1 MTTLQA
7 PWFGRWSAG
16 AILALAAGTAPVW
29 AMQPLVTDD
38 SGTQGQGGQ
47 QLELAYQFDRARAG
61 GKTSRTHTVPLTYT
75 YGATGTLDLFVQPGY
90 TYQEGGARGLG
101 NTVVGAK
108 WRFYG
113 DADSGT
119 SLALKPEL
127 ALPVSARREGEGLG
141 TGRASGALTLILS
154 QQVPFGFVHVNAG
167 VERDRF
173 RPALDQPNET
183 HWRLSAAPVWNV
195 SQEWKLALDVG
206 LESVHLGG
214 QTQRSRFVQVGA
226 IYSPSA
232 ALDLALGLTRQRTRE
247 PGEAGRTQTTST
259 TAGATWHF

>member
-1 MTTLQA
+1 MARSRKTGQGCPL
-7 PWFGRWSAG
+7 AG
-16 AILALAAGTAPVW
+16 AVVALAAIAAPAW

-47 QLELAYQFDRARAG
+47 QLELGYQFDRARAQG
-61 GKTSRTHTVPLTYT
+61 AISRTHTLPLTYT
-75 YGATGTLDLFVQPGY
+75 YGATDTLDVFVQPSYLRHESGPH
-90 TYQEGGARGLG
+90 GLG

-127 ALPVSARREGEGLG
+127 ALPVSARREAQGLG

-154 QQVPFGFVHVNAG
+154 QQVPFGFVHVNAA

-173 RPALDQPNET
+173 RPALDQPGET

-195 SQEWKLALDVG
+195 SKQWKLALDVG
-206 LESVHLGG
+206 LESARLGG
-214 QTQRSRFVQVGA
+214 QTQRSRFAQAGA
-226 IYSPSA
+226 IYSPSE

-247 PGEAGRTQTTST
+247 PGEGGRTQTTST